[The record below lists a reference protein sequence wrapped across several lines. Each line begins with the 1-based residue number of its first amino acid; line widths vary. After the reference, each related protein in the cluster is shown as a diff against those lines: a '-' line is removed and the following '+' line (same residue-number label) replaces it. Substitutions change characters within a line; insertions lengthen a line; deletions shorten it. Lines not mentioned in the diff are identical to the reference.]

1 VIRRALGDAAVA
13 TLGDDVRLDDTQVRV
28 DVRDFERAVDAGAL
42 EDAVTL
48 YTGPFLDGF
57 HLTDAAEFERWVD
70 DERSRLAGRLAHTL
84 RALASAAERQNDF
97 RGAAEWLRRLAAL
110 DPLDTHV
117 ALRLMD
123 ALERAGHG
131 AAALRHARVHQALRH
146 AELELGEDS
155 AIRAAADALVAR
167 LEAAT
172 IASPSV
178 SHSKNDREASRGDEK
193 TLDEPAP
200 PSSSRARRRRLGARH
215 VVGAAL
221 AVATLTLAGRWA
233 MTARST
239 TARAADTAGP
249 TGVAV
254 FPFVVRGEG
263 TADIPGDAMA
273 VLLAT
278 KLDGGVGWRSI
289 DPNALF
295 AQYRSG
301 PEHPDPADAARLA
314 RRLGA
319 DYFVLGDIVRVGPS
333 VNLGAALYD
342 ARTGAPV
349 FSRVGAQGASSAL
362 FALVDSLAAR
372 VLVGR
377 SGEPVPQLAR
387 LASLTTGSL
396 PALKEYLAGEAQV
409 RAGRYADAAET
420 FQRAIVADSTF
431 ALAYYR
437 LAGAYG
443 WSGRASDKG
452 TPLRMAA
459 RYGARLPEQI
469 RLTVAAGL
477 AVDSGNVSEAERMLR
492 MVVAR
497 HPDGVDANYEL
508 GELLFHANPSRGIS
522 GAEAREP
529 LERAVML
536 DPSRSAEPLFHLAT
550 IAALDGRARDVDS
563 LITRLLQLH
572 PEGSMSAAMRPTVA
586 LLRHDSSGIDQ
597 AARELAQL
605 PTALALR
612 NASLAIGMTNDPL
625 GGARLLAAL
634 DRPSRPANDRARV
647 VIALARLAAGRG
659 DWVTAD
665 SLFARARTM
674 DAPAAIDARARL
686 LSLPIGDPPT
696 ESVRSARAD
705 VLRGREAS
713 QPRYRLLAG
722 LLAARLGE
730 VRTAQATANELARV
744 SPNDRPNRALW
755 AELAARCFL
764 AQRRGQEAL
773 AILEGIRVPGP
784 PLRFLRGEVLESL
797 GRNDE
802 ALRWYEVAAQD
813 YGGELYASVIAK
825 ARARLAAAR
834 VRSD

>member
-1 VIRRALGDAAVA
+1 MPARSRKQS
-13 TLGDDVRLDDTQVRV
+13 R
-28 DVRDFERAVDAGAL
+28 FYSGA
-42 EDAVTL
+42 
-48 YTGPFLDGF
+48 FLDGF

-70 DERSRLAGRLAHTL
+70 DERSRLAGRLAHAL

-117 ALRLMD
+117 ALRLMG
-123 ALERAGHG
+123 ALERAGDG

-146 AELELGEDS
+146 VELELGEDP
-155 AIRAAADALVAR
+155 AIRAAADALAAR
-167 LEAAT
+167 LEAASSSSPSVGHSNGERERST
-172 IASPSV
+172 ADEKAIDESASPS
-178 SHSKNDREASRGDEK
+178 
-193 TLDEPAP
+193 
-200 PSSSRARRRRLGARH
+200 PSLPRRRRLGARH

-221 AVATLTLAGRWA
+221 AIVTIALAGRWA
-233 MTARST
+233 TTARST
-239 TARAADTAGP
+239 AARAADGTGP

-254 FPFVVRGEG
+254 FPFVVRGDAG
-263 TADIPGDAMA
+263 DLPGDAMA

-295 AQYRSG
+295 AQYRAG

-319 DYFVLGDIVRVGPS
+319 DYFVLGDIVHVAGT

-377 SGEPVPQLAR
+377 SDGSVPQLAR
-387 LASLTTGSL
+387 LASLTTSSL

-409 RAGRYADAAET
+409 RAGRYADAAES
-420 FQRAIVADSTF
+420 FHRAIAADSTF

-437 LAGAYG
+437 LACAYG

-477 AVDSGNVSEAERMLR
+477 AVDSGNVNEAERMLR

-529 LERAVML
+529 LERAVIL
-536 DPSRSAEPLFHLAT
+536 DPSRSAEPLFHLVT

-586 LLRHDSSGIDQ
+586 LVRHDSSGIEQ

-612 NASLAIGMTNDPL
+612 NASLAIGMTNDPV

-674 DAPAAIDARARL
+674 DAPPAIDARARL

-705 VLRGREAS
+705 LLSAREAS

-722 LLAARLGE
+722 LLAVRLGE
-730 VRTAQATANELARV
+730 VRVAQATANELATL
-744 SPNDRPNRALW
+744 SPNDRANRVLW

-764 AQRRGQEAL
+764 AQQRAQEAL
-773 AILEGIRVPGP
+773 AVLEGIRAPGP
-784 PLRFLRGEVLESL
+784 ALRFLRGEVLESL

-825 ARARLAAAR
+825 ARARLAPAR
-834 VRSD
+834 R